1 MASDRIGRAGDRIK
15 PQLGGHTLC
24 DLLSRRS
31 EPSHIL
37 LSLYGAESF
46 GSVAHREITAL
57 LTIHQQLFYPT
68 DKIKWQIP
76 LLHYFYGNSKE
87 NNPPTTTIIKQQHF
101 EWNHFILDWRIFPL
115 PVFSQQQHIQT
126 TLWRIQIRGA
136 GRRQSSLW
144 RIRSI
149 FIDQGKEEGRWI
161 SKASPDK
168 RPLHLPT

>member
-15 PQLGGHTLC
+15 PRLGGHTLC

-68 DKIKWQIP
+68 DKIK
-76 LLHYFYGNSKE
+76 
-87 NNPPTTTIIKQQHF
+87 
-101 EWNHFILDWRIFPL
+101 
-115 PVFSQQQHIQT
+115 
-126 TLWRIQIRGA
+126 
-136 GRRQSSLW
+136 
-144 RIRSI
+144 
-149 FIDQGKEEGRWI
+149 
-161 SKASPDK
+161 
-168 RPLHLPT
+168 